1 MKTKKVVRLTETE
14 LVNLVKKVIKE
25 QVDTNPREC
34 AKRYI
39 DFIFTPSVVD
49 SNGVVVDGGD
59 LQLWNNNEIPQR
71 GDSEA
76 YRRFLTHLK
85 ESMDDPLY
93 DEGECEN
100 VTFEDVKPFIE
111 SLYLEKVD
119 SLTMTNLLKKIKPT
133 QEEIPLK
140 IRRRIEH
147 EGLKDTIQKLMAE
160 YDPNEFSDEFEYADN
175 ILQWAVDDVMS
186 GIDVDSDLG
195 FELMNF
201 IRQYYTD
208 EIFEYYYDKVEDSDF

>member
-1 MKTKKVVRLTETE
+1 
-14 LVNLVKKVIKE
+14 
-25 QVDTNPREC
+25 
-34 AKRYI
+34 
-39 DFIFTPSVVD
+39 
-49 SNGVVVDGGD
+49 
-59 LQLWNNNEIPQR
+59 
-71 GDSEA
+71 
-76 YRRFLTHLK
+76 
-85 ESMDDPLY
+85 MDDPLY

-111 SLYLEKVD
+111 ALYLEKVD
-119 SLTMTNLLKKIKPT
+119 SLTMTNLLKKIKPA

-140 IRRRIEH
+140 IRRRLEH

-175 ILQWAVDDVMS
+175 ILQWAVDDVMY

-195 FELMNF
+195 FELINF
-201 IRQYYTD
+201 IRQYYSD